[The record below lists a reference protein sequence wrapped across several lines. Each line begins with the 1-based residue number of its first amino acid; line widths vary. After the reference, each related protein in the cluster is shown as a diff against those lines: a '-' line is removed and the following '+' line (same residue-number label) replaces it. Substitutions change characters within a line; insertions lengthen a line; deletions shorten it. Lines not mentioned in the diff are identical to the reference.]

1 MAASNV
7 CVYDNADDESDYSFE
22 YVTDSEYEEESEED
36 GVQEVVVEQTI
47 KIPVQQEEI
56 LVEEEKDESPTNT
69 LSKEQIEAMK
79 PKLPHYVTDP
89 EPCAFSDDPAQWIAW
104 MESQVNKERERRMKQ
119 LMESNSFEAT
129 EVNHSH
135 DDSKILEDEPIQVDC
150 NDNVSEDKNETTVDF
165 TDTAKTIQDRVENV
179 ENVAESEMP
188 EAEMSQHT
196 SVAVEDHKQDEE
208 VITDNDNESEW
219 EYEDEGDEIDKADEV
234 QNILEDEIQ
243 ITDDRTNVDDNM
255 ETNTEND
262 ADEQTL
268 TDCTQ
273 ETDEVEQLMDHM
285 ETSTENVA
293 DEQNLTDCTQETDE
307 VEQLIEK
314 METNPVINIT
324 EPLNDTCTKELDTT
338 ELKTAE
344 IDISSTKNSYKK
356 QISCPAIPDPSVL
369 PDDMQRKIDFIRKRK
384 AMLGQTAGESQ
395 ATQAK
400 SALNDL
406 LDEET
411 QKKIAFVRQK
421 KIEASQQSG
430 KEGSQDNLAVNT
442 LLRQMSTPE
451 KPNRPQSFASDAGL
465 DDMLTRIKALRNER
479 KQILQD
485 MSAIKSAFNE
495 KGHGVN
501 AEPGVNDDGIGSGNN
516 TPSSDMVSSFTMDT
530 DENSSESPTILAATL
545 SKQRRSIDS
554 GWFFNLFLKLCKLNK
569 ILLFDYFFLQTKF
582 LNVY

>member
-7 CVYDNADDESDYSFE
+7 CVYDNADDESEYSYE
-22 YVTDSEYEEESEED
+22 YVTDSEYEEESEE
-36 GVQEVVVEQTI
+36 GEVQEAVVEQTI
-47 KIPVQQEEI
+47 KIPIQKEENA
-56 LVEEEKDESPTNT
+56 VEEDNDESPRNT

-89 EPCAFSDDPAQWIAW
+89 EPCAFSDDPAQWIGW
-104 MESQVNKERERRMKQ
+104 MESQVNKERERRMKK

-129 EVNHSH
+129 EVNHCH
-135 DDSKILEDEPIQVDC
+135 EDSEVVENEPIQVDS
-150 NDNVSEDKNETTVDF
+150 NDEVSDENIENTTDHPDTAETIEDKVEVDENISEHDMVEANSSED
-165 TDTAKTIQDRVENV
+165 IP
-179 ENVAESEMP
+179 VAI
-188 EAEMSQHT
+188 
-196 SVAVEDHKQDEE
+196 DDCKQAEE
-208 VITDNDNESEW
+208 VIENNDNESEW
-219 EYEDEGDEIDKADEV
+219 EYEDEEGDEIVNK
-234 QNILEDEIQ
+234 DEIQ
-243 ITDDRTNVDDNM
+243 EETPEHDIQITEENPHVDDKM
-255 ETNTEND
+255 ETSTDNIDEEPNTN
-262 ADEQTL
+262 
-268 TDCTQ
+268 DCT
-273 ETDEVEQLMDHM
+273 EEADEVEQL
-285 ETSTENVA
+285 V
-293 DEQNLTDCTQETDE
+293 
-307 VEQLIEK
+307 EK
-314 METNPVINIT
+314 METNPEINIT
-324 EPLNDTCTKELDTT
+324 EPINDTCIKELDTT
-338 ELKTAE
+338 ELKSAE
-344 IDISSTKNSYKK
+344 VDILTTKNSYKK

-384 AMLGQTAGESQ
+384 AMLGQTGGESQ

-411 QKKIAFVRQK
+411 QRKIAFVRQK
-421 KIEASQQSG
+421 KLEASQQSG
-430 KEGSQDNLAVNT
+430 SAGSQDNLAVNP

-495 KGHGVN
+495 KGNGVN

-530 DENSSESPTILAATL
+530 DENRSESPTIPAAIL

-554 GWFFNLFLKLCKLNK
+554 GSVFTFYYLLFQFCKLFK
-569 ILLFDYFFLQTKF
+569 ILLFHYFD
-582 LNVY
+582 

>member
-7 CVYDNADDESDYSFE
+7 CVYDNADDESEYSYE
-22 YVTDSEYEEESEED
+22 YVTDSEYEEESEE
-36 GVQEVVVEQTI
+36 GQVQEAVVEQTI
-47 KIPVQQEEI
+47 KIPIQQEETT
-56 LVEEEKDESPTNT
+56 VEEENDESPTNT

-104 MESQVNKERERRMKQ
+104 MESQVNKERERRMKK

-129 EVNHSH
+129 EVNHCH
-135 DDSKILEDEPIQVDC
+135 EDSEVVENEPIQVDS
-150 NDNVSEDKNETTVDF
+150 NNEVSDENIKNITVQTDSVEIKEDK
-165 TDTAKTIQDRVENV
+165 VEIDENIAEHDMV
-179 ENVAESEMP
+179 EANSSE
-188 EAEMSQHT
+188 HI
-196 SVAVEDHKQDEE
+196 SVAIDDCKQDDE
-208 VITDNDNESEW
+208 VIVNNDNESEW
-219 EYEDEGDEIDKADEV
+219 EYEDEEGDEIINKDEV
-234 QNILEDEIQ
+234 QESLEHNIQ
-243 ITDDRTNVDDNM
+243 ITEENTHVDDKM
-255 ETNTEND
+255 ETSTDNIDDEPNTN
-262 ADEQTL
+262 
-268 TDCTQ
+268 DCT
-273 ETDEVEQLMDHM
+273 EEADEVEQL
-285 ETSTENVA
+285 V
-293 DEQNLTDCTQETDE
+293 
-307 VEQLIEK
+307 EK
-314 METNPVINIT
+314 METNPEINIT
-324 EPLNDTCTKELDTT
+324 EPVNDTCIKELDTT
-338 ELKTAE
+338 ELKSAE
-344 IDISSTKNSYKK
+344 VDILTTKNSYKK

-411 QKKIAFVRQK
+411 QRKIAFVRQK
-421 KIEASQQSG
+421 KLEASQQSG
-430 KEGSQDNLAVNT
+430 SAGSQDNLAVNP

-495 KGHGVN
+495 KGNGVN

-530 DENSSESPTILAATL
+530 DENRSESPTIPAAVL

-554 GWFFNLFLKLCKLNK
+554 G
-569 ILLFDYFFLQTKF
+569 
-582 LNVY
+582 